1 MSPALRPSR
10 IRSRQRLRRWRFWLL
25 GSLLAAS
32 VGRTALAAQ
41 DFAELSLEALMD
53 IPVVGASKYAQAQT
67 RVAAA
72 VSVITREDIRR
83 HGWRTLG
90 QALASLPGFH
100 TSYDRQ
106 YTYMGTRG
114 LALPDDYNTRLL
126 FTLNG
131 LRLNE
136 PTYDSMMAGHE
147 LPIDLDLI
155 ERIEVIPGPGGA
167 VHGQNAL
174 FGVVNLVTRRGA
186 DLDGTELSVGWVQPQ
201 RARHV
206 RLSTGRQTD
215 QGVDLLLSA
224 STLRSAGQDRF
235 YDYGT
240 AGSGVAAGLDAE
252 RDDELFLRLSGPS
265 WSFDL
270 SAGDRRKDDP
280 TAAGYVDPL
289 TPDTYIRDRYL
300 QSQLQLEH
308 DWDGGRQQLLARF
321 SVSAYR
327 FTSAARY
334 DGEPYRFTGDGDAR
348 GLDLRWV
355 NSAHAAH
362 RFMLGLEL
370 QDLPRQDQSGEYL
383 SDPAY
388 SLFYLTRGWRA
399 GVYAQDEWR
408 LNESLNAT
416 VGLRVDRDS
425 VSGTQLSPRLA
436 LIWQPDSAAVYK
448 LLYGRAHRSPNAYE
462 RDWGVDDTP
471 YPFLLP
477 AVRPER
483 IDTLEWVADRRLSPE
498 LSVRISAYH
507 WALQDL
513 IQWDGDQRRYTSAPR
528 LQARGL
534 ELSANHLWSGGARL
548 RGSLTWQDARWR
560 QGERLVNAPRW
571 MAKAHAGLPLDAGW
585 QAGLELL
592 AEGPRQGGDGQ
603 QRRGPV
609 LLNLNLLSD
618 AIAPGLSVSL
628 GVQNLLDQRVRQPTS
643 PENWRPEVEQDGR
656 SLFVKL
662 EARF

>member
-1 MSPALRPSR
+1 
-10 IRSRQRLRRWRFWLL
+10 
-25 GSLLAAS
+25 
-32 VGRTALAAQ
+32 
-41 DFAELSLEALMD
+41 MD
-53 IPVVGASKYAQAQT
+53 IPVVGASKYPQAQT

-106 YTYMGTRG
+106 YTYMGARG

-131 LRLNE
+131 VRLNE
-136 PTYDSMMAGHE
+136 PTYDSVMAGHE
-147 LPIDLDLI
+147 LPVDLDLI

-186 DLDGTELSVGWVQPQ
+186 DLDGMELSVGRAFPQ
-201 RARHV
+201 QARHT
-206 RLSTGRQTD
+206 RLSMGRQTAH
-215 QGVDLLLSA
+215 GVDLLLSA
-224 STLRSAGQDRF
+224 STLRSAGEDRF
-235 YDYGT
+235 YDYGA

-252 RDDELFLRLSGPS
+252 RDDELFLRLAGSS

-270 SAGDRRKDDP
+270 GVGDRRKDDP
-280 TAAGYVDPL
+280 TASGKVDPL

-308 DWDGGRQQLLARF
+308 DWDGGRQRLQARF

-334 DGEPYRFTGDGDAR
+334 DGEPYWFTGDGDAR

-362 RFMLGLEL
+362 RFMLGLEW

-383 SDPAY
+383 PDPAY
-388 SLFYLTRGWRA
+388 SLFYRVKGWRA
-399 GVYAQDEWR
+399 GVYAQDEWQ
-408 LNESLNAT
+408 LNDTLSAT
-416 VGLRVDRDS
+416 LGLRVDRNS
-425 VSGTQLSPRLA
+425 VNGTQLSPRLA
-436 LIWQPDSAAVYK
+436 LIWQPDPSAVYK

-462 RDWGVDDTP
+462 RDWVVNETR
-471 YPFLLP
+471 YPVPLP

-483 IDTLEWVADRRLSPE
+483 IDTLEWVVDRRLSPE
-498 LSVRISAYH
+498 LSVRVSAYH
-507 WALQDL
+507 WALRDL
-513 IQWDGDQRRYTSAPR
+513 IHWDSDAGRYASAPR

-534 ELSANHLWSGGARL
+534 EVSANRAWSNGAQL
-548 RGSLTWQDARWR
+548 RGSMTWQAARWHD
-560 QGERLVNAPRW
+560 GSRLVNAPRW
-571 MAKAHAGLPLDAGW
+571 MAKAHAGLPLAAGW
-585 QAGLELL
+585 RAGLEAL
-592 AEGPRQGGDGQ
+592 AEGPRQGSDGR

-618 AIAPGLSVSL
+618 AMAPGLSVSL
-628 GVQNLLDQRVRQPTS
+628 GVQNLLDQRVRQPAS
-643 PENWRPEVEQDGR
+643 PENWLSEVEQDGR
-656 SLFVKL
+656 SLSVKL

>member
-1 MSPALRPSR
+1 MPSFSRPH
-10 IRSRQRLRRWRFWLL
+10 RSHRRPQPTRWARWLL

-32 VGRTALAAQ
+32 AARGALAAQ
-41 DFAELSLEALMD
+41 DLADLSLEALMD
-53 IPVVGASKYAQAQT
+53 IPVLGASKYPQAQT
-67 RVAAA
+67 EVAAA

-106 YTYMGTRG
+106 YTYMGARG

-147 LPIDLDLI
+147 LPVDLDLI
-155 ERIEVIPGPGGA
+155 ERIEVFPGPGGA

-186 DLDGTELSVGWVQPQ
+186 DLGGTELSTGWTWPQ
-201 RARHV
+201 RARQA
-206 RLSTGRQTD
+206 RISTGRRTA

-224 STLRSAGQDRF
+224 STLRSAGEDRF

-252 RDDELFLRLSGPS
+252 RDDELFLRMAGPS

-270 SAGDRRKDDP
+270 GVGDRRKDDP

-334 DGEPYRFTGDGDAR
+334 DGEPYWFTGDGDAR

-355 NSAHAAH
+355 NSTNTAH

-383 SDPAY
+383 PDPAY
-388 SLFYLTRGWRA
+388 SLFYRTEGWRA

-408 LNESLNAT
+408 LNDALRAT
-416 VGLRVDRDS
+416 LGLRVDRHS
-425 VSGTQLSPRLA
+425 VNGTQLSPRLA
-436 LIWQPDSAAVYK
+436 LIWQPDPSAVYK
-448 LLYGRAHRSPNAYE
+448 LLYGRAYRSPNAYE
-462 RDWGVDDTP
+462 RDWVIDDTP
-471 YPFLLP
+471 YPALLP
-477 AVRPER
+477 ALRPER

-498 LSVRISAYH
+498 LSVRASAYH

-513 IQWDGDQRRYTSAPR
+513 IQWDSDQGRYASAPR

-534 ELSANHLWSGGARL
+534 ELSATRSWTGRARL

-560 QGERLVNAPRW
+560 HGERLVNTPRW
-571 MAKAHAGLPLDAGW
+571 MAKIHAGLPLAAGW

-618 AIAPGLSVSL
+618 TIGPGLTVSL
-628 GVQNLLDQRVRQPTS
+628 GGLNLLDQRVRQPVG
-643 PENWRPEVEQDGR
+643 PDNWAPEVEQDGR
-656 SLFVKL
+656 SLYVKL